1 MIRQLRLPSKFL
13 VYLLSLTGGAVA
25 GAFWTFHGD
34 AGIASKGTA
43 FGVIGATKGNH
54 NGATRTTGRGGP
66 RGKSGRGG
74 SYVSEMLMLAAE
86 SSTFYFSLE
95 GRNFGFGANRV
106 DIFVNGVQIGSNS
119 DSFNDVSANLGNLA
133 ALSHQ
138 IAFAGDRS
146 IPQGARQHHNDD
158 EPAFV
163 PPPTSV
169 PPSTSV
175 PDSGGTFLLM
185 LCSGAGLLSMGRL
198 ASRQLEK

>member
-1 MIRQLRLPSKFL
+1 
-13 VYLLSLTGGAVA
+13 
-25 GAFWTFHGD
+25 
-34 AGIASKGTA
+34 
-43 FGVIGATKGNH
+43 
-54 NGATRTTGRGGP
+54 
-66 RGKSGRGG
+66 
-74 SYVSEMLMLAAE
+74 MLAAE

-95 GRNFGFGANRV
+95 GRNFGFGANGV
-106 DIFVNGVQIGSNS
+106 DVFVNGVQIGSHS

-138 IAFAGDRS
+138 IGFAGDRS
-146 IPQGARQHHNDD
+146 IPQRAPQHHNEN
-158 EPAFV
+158 EPASV

-169 PPSTSV
+169 LPPTSVPPPTSVLPPTSV

>member
-1 MIRQLRLPSKFL
+1 
-13 VYLLSLTGGAVA
+13 
-25 GAFWTFHGD
+25 
-34 AGIASKGTA
+34 
-43 FGVIGATKGNH
+43 
-54 NGATRTTGRGGP
+54 
-66 RGKSGRGG
+66 
-74 SYVSEMLMLAAE
+74 MLIT
-86 SSTFYFSLE
+86 SVSLE